1 MASPD
6 PTIFIVDDDPAVCDA
21 LVRLLSEVNL
31 HCQVFS
37 SAAAFLSSFDTERPG
52 CLLLD
57 VRMPGMSG
65 VELQRELIKRNASL
79 PIIFITGHGDV
90 PLAVEAMKSGAF
102 DFIEKPV
109 RAQVLLERINEC
121 LQKDSESRRRIARQE
136 QLLALYKL
144 LTQKE
149 REVVHLV
156 AKGLTNRAIAAK
168 FNVSSQAIDSHRARA
183 MKKLGVESVPELVQ
197 ILMAIQDGSTGP

>member
-1 MASPD
+1 MPD
-6 PTIFIVDDDPAVCDA
+6 PTIFIVDDDPAVCDS

-31 HCQVFS
+31 QSRVFA
-37 SAAAFLSSFDTERPG
+37 SAAEFLSNFSPDQLG

-65 VELQRELIKRNASL
+65 MELQRELIKRQASL

-109 RAQVLLERINEC
+109 RAQALLERINEC
-121 LQKDSESRRRIARQE
+121 LQKHRESRQRIARQD
-136 QLLALYKL
+136 QVISLFKL

-183 MKKLGVESVPELVQ
+183 MKKLKVESVPELVQ
-197 ILMAIQDGSTGP
+197 LLMTIPDGPTEA

>member
-1 MASPD
+1 MPD
-6 PTIFIVDDDPAVCDA
+6 PTIFIVDDDPAVCDS

-31 HCQVFS
+31 QSRVFA
-37 SAAAFLSSFDTERPG
+37 SAAEFLSNFSFDELG

-65 VELQRELIKRNASL
+65 MELQRELIKRQASL

-109 RAQVLLERINEC
+109 RAQALLERINEC
-121 LQKDSESRRRIARQE
+121 LQKHRESRQRIARQD
-136 QLLALYKL
+136 QVISLFKL

-183 MKKLGVESVPELVQ
+183 MKKLKVESVPELVQ
-197 ILMAIQDGSTGP
+197 LLMTIPDGPTEA